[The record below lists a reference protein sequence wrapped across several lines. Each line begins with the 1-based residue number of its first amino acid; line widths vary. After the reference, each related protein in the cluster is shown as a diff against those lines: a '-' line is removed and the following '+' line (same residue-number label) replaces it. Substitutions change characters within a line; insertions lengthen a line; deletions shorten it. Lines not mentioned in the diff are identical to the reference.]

1 MRSTLWWRPYKKFQS
16 NFANWWLKIKLFEPS
31 FLYYICKENENMR
44 WIVEEQAHNFK
55 FWGNAK
61 DIISIAISC
70 GTYESVIKVLE
81 EKFGKDGQLCTK
93 EEINKYVSYD
103 MPSEYPEFFGLD
115 SEDDG
120 LPELL
125 NIDLANDRG
134 VNEQIIIKKV
144 DNLKQMIRASLM
156 TDARDIAYLY
166 RSYSAMEKWLKKTNR
181 DAGDKSYIAVSKFM
195 GSFSF
200 A

>member
-1 MRSTLWWRPYKKFQS
+1 MWNLR
-16 NFANWWLKIKLFEPS
+16 
-31 FLYYICKENENMR
+31 
-44 WIVEEQAHNFK
+44 
-55 FWGNAK
+55 
-61 DIISIAISC
+61 ISHKS
-70 GTYESVIKVLE
+70 SRK
-81 EKFGKDGQLCTK
+81 KFGKDGQLCTK

-181 DAGDKSYIAVSKFM
+181 AAGDTSYIVVSKFM

>member
-1 MRSTLWWRPYKKFQS
+1 
-16 NFANWWLKIKLFEPS
+16 
-31 FLYYICKENENMR
+31 
-44 WIVEEQAHNFK
+44 
-55 FWGNAK
+55 
-61 DIISIAISC
+61 
-70 GTYESVIKVLE
+70 
-81 EKFGKDGQLCTK
+81 
-93 EEINKYVSYD
+93 

-195 GSFSF
+195 RSFSF

>member
-1 MRSTLWWRPYKKFQS
+1 MRF
-16 NFANWWLKIKLFEPS
+16 
-31 FLYYICKENENMR
+31 
-44 WIVEEQAHNFK
+44 IVEEHARNFK
-55 FWGNAK
+55 FCGNAK
-61 DIISIAISC
+61 DIIDIALSC
-70 GTYESVIKVLE
+70 GTYKSVMKVLE

-93 EEINKYVSYD
+93 DEINKYVSYD

-125 NIDLANDRG
+125 NIDLANDKG

-156 TDARDIAYLY
+156 TDARDIAYLH

-200 A
+200 V